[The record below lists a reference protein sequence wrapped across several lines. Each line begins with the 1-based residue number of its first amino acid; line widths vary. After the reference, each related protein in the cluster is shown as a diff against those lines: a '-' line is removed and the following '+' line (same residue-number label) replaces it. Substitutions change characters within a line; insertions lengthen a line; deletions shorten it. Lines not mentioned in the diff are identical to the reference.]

1 MLKKISK
8 RSFLLLLFPNLP
20 WSFLLDIKNI
30 LMATSSR
37 PKIAICVHNFPLMAG
52 IVMEAKQCVG
62 AVDAVCV
69 VCLIWEY
76 LGSTRIKLFKLKLKC
91 RMFPLHSQY
100 SKKYAKKSFHIIY
113 KLKFHIKSKCRD
125 AKTMNIFDAK
135 LFLCWTSRGLVP
147 TVSVG
152 CENSYFS
159 LWILTN
165 SEYQWFTNKALSCI
179 V

>member
-1 MLKKISK
+1 
-8 RSFLLLLFPNLP
+8 
-20 WSFLLDIKNI
+20 
-30 LMATSSR
+30 MATSSR

-100 SKKYAKKSFHIIY
+100 STKYAKKSFHIIY

-135 LFLCWTSRGLVP
+135 LFLC
-147 TVSVG
+147 
-152 CENSYFS
+152 
-159 LWILTN
+159 
-165 SEYQWFTNKALSCI
+165 
-179 V
+179 